1 MDDYIVRW
9 TFSVNDKL
17 LLIYSGILSDLLL
30 ESISVGKTL
39 R

>member
-17 LLIYSGILSDLLL
+17 LIYSGILNDLLL
-30 ESISVGKTL
+30 ESMSVGKTL